1 MLDGRRQRC
10 RNTGYILKDLTTT
23 RQMTDIKNGF
33 LNISLITGWREHE
46 TILALVVFA
55 AFWSTFLF
63 SAGTVTSGYHL
74 IDDHL
79 VLVISRELA
88 RDNVF
93 QVVANRVSH
102 ELYDTGRFR
111 PVYAVQR
118 VFSIHI
124 LGANFVLLSLLSLIM
139 AVLTSWFLYIFAR
152 QVRFG
157 TVAAFLFV
165 LLILIGGQ
173 TEIWWLPADA
183 EPIGMFWL
191 SISLYFMAKTIFD
204 PGKLGRTYNVLSVL
218 ALIIATLSKESF
230 VLLVPAVVFWELI
243 LYRQHHQ
250 LSLIEAIK
258 ANLGK
263 IVLLT
268 TVCLGELAFI
278 LLKVGTTGQG
288 YAGVDS
294 NSLTLHIIA
303 FTLKQLFLASNP
315 LLVVII
321 GTVFLVVLTSK
332 IVDDHVLTPKQP
344 FKSLRP
350 LFEELFYVAVLVG
363 AFVAP
368 QAVLY
373 AKSGFELRYLIP
385 GVMGFAFLN
394 IYLLA
399 KSEQLI
405 NIKVVKLGINA
416 ILVIAT
422 LLTLAVNFR
431 AAYKWGKAFAA
442 DGAAVNR
449 ALATLASN
457 TNSNDAIL
465 IVADPA
471 LDYEASHSVHR
482 YLTIQASKTN
492 IYIDPIRRL
501 NRADYSPFQTELA
514 SLHRR
519 QLENL
524 YIDHLRDKSQIKAI
538 FTWGGADKAFNQL
551 PPTWFNAEGYT
562 RLDFGNYRVYLAS

>member
-1 MLDGRRQRC
+1 M
-10 RNTGYILKDLTTT
+10 
-23 RQMTDIKNGF
+23 
-33 LNISLITGWREHE
+33 
-46 TILALVVFA
+46 
-55 AFWSTFLF
+55 
-63 SAGTVTSGYHL
+63 
-74 IDDHL
+74 
-79 VLVISRELA
+79 
-88 RDNVF
+88 
-93 QVVANRVSH
+93 
-102 ELYDTGRFR
+102 
-111 PVYAVQR
+111 
-118 VFSIHI
+118 
-124 LGANFVLLSLLSLIM
+124 
-139 AVLTSWFLYIFAR
+139 
-152 QVRFG
+152 
-157 TVAAFLFV
+157 
-165 LLILIGGQ
+165 
-173 TEIWWLPADA
+173 
-183 EPIGMFWL
+183 
-191 SISLYFMAKTIFD
+191 
-204 PGKLGRTYNVLSVL
+204 
-218 ALIIATLSKESF
+218 
-230 VLLVPAVVFWELI
+230 
-243 LYRQHHQ
+243 
-250 LSLIEAIK
+250 
-258 ANLGK
+258 
-263 IVLLT
+263 
-268 TVCLGELAFI
+268 
-278 LLKVGTTGQG
+278 G

-294 NSLTLHIIA
+294 DSLTLHNIA

-363 AFVAP
+363 AFVVP

-399 KSEQLI
+399 KSEQLV
-405 NIKVVKLGINA
+405 NIKAVKLGINA

-431 AAYKWGKAFAA
+431 GAYKSGKAFAA

-492 IYIDPIRRL
+492 IYIQPIWRL
-501 NRADYSPFQTELA
+501 DRSDYSPFLTELA

-538 FTWGGADKAFNQL
+538 FTWRGADKAFNQL

>member
-1 MLDGRRQRC
+1 MVDVRDAATPI
-10 RNTGYILKDLTTT
+10 NILNDLTRT
-23 RQMTDIKNGF
+23 RQMNDIKNRF
-33 LNISLITGWREHE
+33 LNILLIKGLREHE
-46 TILALVVFA
+46 TILALLVFA

-63 SAGTVTSGYHL
+63 SAGTVTSGFHL
-74 IDDHL
+74 IDDHMVFL
-79 VLVISRELA
+79 INRQLA

-93 QVVANRVSH
+93 QVAANRVTH
-102 ELYDTGRFR
+102 QLYDTSRFL
-111 PVYAVQR
+111 PVYSVFR
-118 VFSIHI
+118 VFSIRI
-124 LGANFVLLSLLSLIM
+124 FGANFVLLSLLPLIT

-152 QVRFG
+152 QIRFG
-157 TVAAFLFV
+157 IVAAFLFV
-165 LLILIGGQ
+165 LLTFIGGQ

-183 EPIGMFWL
+183 EPIGMLWL

-204 PGKLGRTYNVLSVL
+204 AGKLGRTYNVLSVL
-218 ALIIATLSKESF
+218 ALITATLSKEPF
-230 VLLVPAVVFWELI
+230 MLLVPAVVLWNVI

-278 LLKVGTTGQG
+278 LLKIDTTLIG
-288 YAGVDS
+288 YAGVDA
-294 NSLTLHIIA
+294 NSLTLYKIA
-303 FTLKQLFLASNP
+303 SAMKQLVLASNP

-321 GTVFLVVLTSK
+321 GAVFLVVLTSK
-332 IVDDHVLTPKQP
+332 IVYDYVLTPNQW
-344 FKSLRP
+344 FKSLRS
-350 LFEELFYVAVLVG
+350 LLEELFCVAVLVG

-368 QAVLY
+368 QVVLY
-373 AKSGFELRYLIP
+373 AKSGFEARYLIP

-399 KSEQLI
+399 KSEQLVSL
-405 NIKVVKLGINA
+405 KAVKLGINV

-422 LLTLAVNFR
+422 LLTLAANFR
-431 AAYKWGKAFAA
+431 AAYKWAKAFAA

-492 IYIDPIRRL
+492 IYIHPIWRL
-501 NRADYSPFQTELA
+501 NRNDYSPFLTELA
-514 SLHRR
+514 NSHRR
-519 QLENL
+519 QLGNL
-524 YIDHLRDKSQIKAI
+524 YIDRLQDKPQIKAI

-551 PPTWFNAEGYT
+551 PPTWFNTQGYT
-562 RLDFGNYRVYLAS
+562 RLDFGNYRLYLAS